1 MAEQARGVARRAIDA
16 AVAAVPGSVVE
27 RVASIG
33 APLGRFSGR
42 TRAGAAALASALTV
56 LTRPPRPR
64 PSRAETLAS
73 DAIAAEVGRSEE
85 EVAGWGGRGM
95 LGAATPDGTWPA
107 AALERAALVDFLL
120 RRGASEADV
129 EDAARTGRLGLLV
142 LERVVG
148 GEAVLSGAE
157 VARRAGVPLE
167 LAEGIWRAFG
177 FPLADVNERR
187 FNRHDVATMRVMGAL
202 RSVFTEED
210 LVEAASVVGRA
221 MAEVGAASVE
231 LFRRRVTLPYIEAG
245 VDELD
250 AALRLAAMSELMI
263 PPLEPV
269 LTAAFRRHL
278 QSAVQAEAALGMEQ
292 AADTGTDEQALT
304 IGFADLVGFTRLSE
318 RLSPLEVGELAT
330 RLLRTA
336 EPVFAARGVRT
347 VKSIG
352 DAIMFTARSPAD
364 GCRAALD
371 VIAAAASAALPPVR
385 AGLAHGPVLRAYAD
399 YFGRTVNIA
408 SRLCDT
414 ADAGDVLVH
423 LPATAA
429 DADAWAAAGME
440 LRPVRRISLKG
451 ISRALDVFS
460 VRGVS
465 GR

>member
-1 MAEQARGVARRAIDA
+1 M
-16 AVAAVPGSVVE
+16 PGSVVE
-27 RVASIG
+27 RVASLG

-64 PSRAETLAS
+64 RSRAEPLS
-73 DAIAAEVGRSEE
+73 LDGIAAEVGRAEE
-85 EVAGWGGRGM
+85 EVAGWAERGLLGPGGEA
-95 LGAATPDGTWPA
+95 GAWTAR
-107 AALERAALVDFLL
+107 ALERAALVDFLL
-120 RRGASEADV
+120 RHGVSESDV
-129 EDAARTGRLGLLV
+129 EAAALGGRLGLVV

-148 GEAVLSGAE
+148 GEAVLSGAD

-177 FPLADVNERR
+177 FPVADVNERR

-202 RSVFTEED
+202 RSVFTEAD
-210 LVEAASVVGRA
+210 LIEAASVVGRA

-231 LFRRRVTLPYIEAG
+231 LFRRRVTLPYLEAG

-250 AALRLAAMSELMI
+250 AALRLAAMGELMI

-269 LTAAFRRHL
+269 LNAAFRRHL
-278 QSAVQAEAALGMEQ
+278 QAAVQAEAALGMEE
-292 AADTGTDEQALT
+292 ADASGTDPQALT
-304 IGFADLVGFTRLSE
+304 VGFADLVGFTRLSE
-318 RLSPLEVGELAT
+318 RLSPLEVGELAA
-330 RLLRTA
+330 RLLRSA
-336 EPVFAARGVRT
+336 ERVFAAHGVRT

-352 DAIMFTARSPAD
+352 DALMFTARSPAD

-371 VIAAAASAALPPVR
+371 LIAAAAAEELPPVR

-399 YFGRTVNIA
+399 YFGRTVNVA

-423 LPATAA
+423 LPAGAA
-429 DADAWAAAGME
+429 DPEAWTAAGMQ
-440 LRPVRRISLKG
+440 LRPLRRVSLKG
-451 ISRALDVFS
+451 ISRTVDVFS
-460 VRGVS
+460 VR
-465 GR
+465 REQRWR